1 MYHVRSIV
9 VSNMHLLYKD
19 ACPGRHNY
27 VEHSVLI
34 IKGIAPQIT
43 LCEEKALYQMESNQR
58 FM

>member
-1 MYHVRSIV
+1 MHVQV
-9 VSNMHLLYKD
+9 D
-19 ACPGRHNY
+19 Y